1 MTQNEPAP
9 TSRIYLHDRCEQ
21 PTVVSDDAFSAL
33 ASPLAGVQQTYC
45 NACKSMFAVDEF
57 RWADTDEKL
66 TDYYLRHASR
76 ASAIDRFIAS
86 RHSVITALVLAVLLG
101 ILTVILCLVVQ
112 GEELLTSIFLGIGV
126 GVLSLLTMGAILIF
140 VLTPIVHRRVCK
152 VSDPRR
158 LI

>member
-1 MTQNEPAP
+1 MTQSESIP
-9 TSRIYLHDRCEQ
+9 TSRTYIHDRCEQ
-21 PTVVSDDAFSAL
+21 PTVVSDGAFSAL

-66 TDYYLRHASR
+66 ADYHRRHASG

-86 RHSVITALVLAVLLG
+86 RHSIIAALILAVLLG
-101 ILTVILCLVVQ
+101 VLIMILSLLQ
-112 GEELLTSIFLGIGV
+112 GEGLLASIFFGIGA
-126 GVLSLLTMGAILIF
+126 GVLSLIAMTAILIS
-140 VLTPIVHRRVCK
+140 VLTPSVHRRVCK

-158 LI
+158 LT